1 MSGEVL
7 MKAISDMDDS
17 FVNEFAEVKKYGRV
31 YYLQK
36 FKSVAMVASVV
47 ILFLVGTFII
57 AAPIVLPMF
66 GGSKSHSPHRDVSE
80 IAVWNTAQDDA
91 RLYLDKAE
99 KGQIIMSD
107 ALINAV
113 KDFSE
118 TEAREVVLAVRIVET
133 SGASEIKLKDE
144 ILNNWKLSDAI
155 LYQNLIF
162 VTKEELLKLTVS
174 DDFSVIL
181 LFATKDE

>member
-1 MSGEVL
+1 MSGEML

-31 YYLQK
+31 YYFQK
-36 FKSVAMVASVV
+36 LKSAAMVASIV
-47 ILFLVGTFII
+47 ILILAGTLII
-57 AAPIVLPMF
+57 AAPIILPMF
-66 GGSKSHSPHRDVSE
+66 GGAKSNAPHRDASE
-80 IAVWNTAQDDA
+80 IAVWNEAQDDA
-91 RLYLDKAE
+91 RLYLDKAQ

-107 ALINAV
+107 ALIDAV

-118 TEAREVVLAVRIVET
+118 YQARKVILAVRVVET
-133 SGASEIKLKDE
+133 SGALEKDFEDE
-144 ILNNWKLSDAI
+144 ILNNWELSDAI

-162 VTKEELLKLTVS
+162 VTKEELMKLSVS

-181 LFATKDE
+181 LFANKGE